1 MPEPE
6 STRNCPDC
14 DCRGPIHGHV
24 CGPPPCS
31 HDSCPTCGC
40 PRRSPPQD
48 VPAEQQ
54 ASGEGFAA
62 FLKGMQ
68 GAAAASQPFHVRFA
82 VDVECTHPRE
92 LYAALRDLA
101 ARILKDVM
109 EDV

>member
-1 MPEPE
+1 
-6 STRNCPDC
+6 
-14 DCRGPIHGHV
+14 
-24 CGPPPCS
+24 
-31 HDSCPTCGC
+31 
-40 PRRSPPQD
+40 
-48 VPAEQQ
+48 
-54 ASGEGFAA
+54 
-62 FLKGMQ
+62 MQ